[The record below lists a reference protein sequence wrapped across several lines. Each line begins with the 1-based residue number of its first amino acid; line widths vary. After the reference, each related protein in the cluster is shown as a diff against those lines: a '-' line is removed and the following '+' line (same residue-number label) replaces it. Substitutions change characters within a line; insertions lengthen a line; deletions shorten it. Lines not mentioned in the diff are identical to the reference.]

1 MAAAVADTTLAPGE
15 DSSLVGRP
23 ALPWPDTTLTTL
35 AAAGHRGGGG
45 ARGGHANTPLQVLV
59 LVLVWCDCSP
69 ATATQR
75 PPDRA
80 EPAASSVLTRPWHR
94 PLGLARASHVADTRP
109 PRGEHCLAVST
120 CL

>member
-1 MAAAVADTTLAPGE
+1 MVLHCALAPGE

-35 AAAGHRGGGG
+35 AATGHRGGVRGGGG

-80 EPAASSVLTRPWHR
+80 EQQPLASSPDPGTGHWALP
-94 PLGLARASHVADTRP
+94 GRAT
-109 PRGEHCLAVST
+109 
-120 CL
+120 

>member
-1 MAAAVADTTLAPGE
+1 MAAAVARTTLAPGE

-23 ALPWPDTTLTTL
+23 ALPWPDTALTTLTTL
-35 AAAGHRGGGG
+35 AATGHRGGG
-45 ARGGHANTPLQVLV
+45 RGGHANTPLQVQVLV

-94 PLGLARASHVADTRP
+94 PLGLARAT
-109 PRGEHCLAVST
+109 
-120 CL
+120 